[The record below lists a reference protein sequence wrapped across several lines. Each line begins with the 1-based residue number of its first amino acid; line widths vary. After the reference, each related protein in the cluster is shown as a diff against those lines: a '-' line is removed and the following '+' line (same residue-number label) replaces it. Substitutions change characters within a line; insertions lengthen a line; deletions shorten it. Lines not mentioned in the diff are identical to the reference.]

1 MGKIKHLTPKQK
13 ERHELAVRLRKMTD
27 EQLVTKL
34 FERWET
40 DDKSIARFLETL
52 EGIHGIGTKTID
64 KLREFARENG
74 YI

>member
-34 FERWET
+34 FERRET
-40 DDKSIARFLETL
+40 DDKSIARFLEIL